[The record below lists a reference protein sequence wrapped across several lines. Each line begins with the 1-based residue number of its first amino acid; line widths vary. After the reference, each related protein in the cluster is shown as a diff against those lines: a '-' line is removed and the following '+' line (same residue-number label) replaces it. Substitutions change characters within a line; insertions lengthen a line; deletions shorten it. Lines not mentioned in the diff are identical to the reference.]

1 MLQHINFI
9 IWFKV
14 ARPIKRKYQLSTN
27 CSLVLLAAYTLNT
40 ITNKPFT
47 RLQLR
52 NFATYYNS
60 KKIDLYITVL
70 IDKKYIELVNS
81 SKTGKVLY
89 YSITLAGISVIN
101 DLNDSYQIELSKFC
115 QKYNIE
121 L

>member
-1 MLQHINFI
+1 MQTNINFH

-14 ARPIKRKYQLSTN
+14 CKPVKYKQRLTTNELLILSG
-27 CSLVLLAAYTLNT
+27 CYLLYK

-47 RLQLR
+47 RRQLR
-52 NFATYYNS
+52 DFVSYYNNRQVNS
-60 KKIDLYITVL
+60 YITVL

-115 QKYNIE
+115 QQYNIS